1 MATGTGFLDPAM
13 MKWDAA
19 MLKSA
24 ELSPENLRP
33 LSDAPATVGGAAA
46 RTRVVDASPRPERPN
61 RELIQDA
68 GDAGELLASFLVER
82 GFA

>member
-1 MATGTGFLDPAM
+1 MIV
-13 MKWDAA
+13 AA
-19 MLKSA
+19 RDIEVPRWTLA
-24 ELSPENLRP
+24 DLGV
-33 LSDAPATVGGAAA
+33 DPATVGGAAA
-46 RTRVVDASPRPERPN
+46 RTRVVDASPRPERAN